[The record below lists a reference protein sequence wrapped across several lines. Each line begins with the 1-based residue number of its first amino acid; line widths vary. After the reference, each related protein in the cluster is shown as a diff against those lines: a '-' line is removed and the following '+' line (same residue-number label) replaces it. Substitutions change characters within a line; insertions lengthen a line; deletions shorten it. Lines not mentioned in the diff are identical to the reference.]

1 MLTFVLITVGILLCA
16 FVALQL
22 LRPYV
27 YDFVIVGMTK
37 EWYKNVLERVDNGAH
52 VLDVG
57 IGTGTALFR
66 NKSLLQKKNISVTGI
81 DYDKDYVQLCDKN
94 IINEKLSKSVDVR
107 HVSVYEYKGGPYDA
121 AYFSGSL
128 MIMPD
133 PVAALT
139 HVKKMLKPNG
149 KIFITQTFETK
160 KNWLLETTK
169 PLLKFLT
176 TIDFGN
182 VTYEKDFLKSV
193 EKANL
198 KIIEN
203 VSLGNSSISSGRNFR
218 LIICSE

>member
-1 MLTFVLITVGILLCA
+1 
-16 FVALQL
+16 
-22 LRPYV
+22 
-27 YDFVIVGMTK
+27 MTK